1 MSSGPVLSLVGQG
14 VGLWLRRICDRL
26 DALDLDLQGSG
37 LALLGGR
44 LEGAQLRASG
54 VVFQHL
60 ALAEVALASGP
71 VELNVGAMLKGQPL
85 QLRERFRVKGQVLFT
100 AEGLNQSLA
109 NGPWRQF
116 SDGLAQQLL
125 GCQRLGAYGLE
136 NNQLVLIGAH
146 GGRQACDLRA
156 EAGQLWLQGLAV
168 PLDSAIQ
175 IERVSINGD
184 RLRLEGSSLVSA
196 AGGAAG

>member
-1 MSSGPVLSLVGQG
+1 M
-14 VGLWLRRICDRL
+14 
-26 DALDLDLQGSG
+26 
-37 LALLGGR
+37 
-44 LEGAQLRASG
+44 
-54 VVFQHL
+54 
-60 ALAEVALASGP
+60 
-71 VELNVGAMLKGQPL
+71 
-85 QLRERFRVKGQVLFT
+85 
-100 AEGLNQSLA
+100 
-109 NGPWRQF
+109 
-116 SDGLAQQLL
+116 AQQLL